1 MKGFIGLVSL
11 VVFLALAYVIQSSL
25 HRSVQDQEVVEW
37 SNSLIWSALGAQS
50 TVSFDSPLVEPDG
63 DDGRWRISGEIG
75 LRSAAGAVL
84 QEPYAA
90 VIKQICQPTNE
101 RSCWRLEALTIGQQV
116 VDVSELE
123 SFETAEPRAADL
135 PLAAPLAQLPAQAQA
150 QAQSQAQPQRR
161 EQALAQPQTQVTPL
175 AAATDIEPDTATG
188 NGALGGRPAPD
199 QPQLQPLPAE
209 TDVTPVVAPVE
220 APGIAPRATATQ
232 AAATQA
238 AADSTMQQAPLTYVS
253 RRELILGIQSQL
265 SNLGINPGPIDGQ
278 MGPQTRA
285 AIEIYQQ
292 AQGLAVDGKAT
303 GPLLEHLMQQP

>member
-25 HRSVQDQEVVEW
+25 YQSVQDQEVVEW

-63 DDGRWRISGEIG
+63 ENGRWRISGEIG
-75 LRSAAGAVL
+75 LRNAAGEVL

-135 PLAAPLAQLPAQAQA
+135 PLAAPLEQPPAQS
-150 QAQSQAQPQRR
+150 SQAQPQRR
-161 EQALAQPQTQVTPL
+161 EQPLAQPQTQVTPL
-175 AAATDIEPDTATG
+175 AAATDIEPETATG

-199 QPQLQPLPAE
+199 QPQVQPLPAE
-209 TDVTPVVAPVE
+209 TDVAPVE
-220 APGIAPRATATQ
+220 ATGIAPQATAQQ
-232 AAATQA
+232 ATATQA

-265 SNLGINPGPIDGQ
+265 SSLGINPGPIDGQ

-292 AQGLAVDGKAT
+292 AQGLPVDGKAT